1 MFLSLASKVRFAVVL
16 LLLICVAGAHGVVR
30 KKRVVHHPKHR
41 RHVMHNGNAVE
52 RRSNGRISDVHHEG
66 RHMDIHHGLNG
77 ERRVSVERADHSR
90 VVAERGRGGY
100 VERRYSYREHEFY
113 RRTYYYHGRAYDHF
127 YRGFYFHGV
136 GLHVY
141 APARFYPVGFYGWAY
156 HPWRTRV
163 VYGWGWGGAPWYGHY
178 GFYFRPYASYP
189 SASYWITDRM
199 MAAQLNAAYEA
210 GREDG
215 AGGAAGPVANAG
227 AGPANGPA
235 DGPMLSDQVKDLIAN
250 EVQNEI
256 NLENAEADLIA
267 QGKEPDPASSGI
279 ARLLGDGQPH
289 VFVVG
294 APLEV
299 VNEANDEDCSLSEG
313 DVLQLNEAP
322 PADEKAA
329 ALTVLASKG
338 GAECGKSAE
347 VTVALDDLQEMQ
359 NAMRVEIDNG
369 LDELQQK
376 QGTAGLPAL
385 PKTAVGEA
393 TVPAFAPIAP
403 PPDPN
408 GAEEV
413 DQALKD
419 GDAAEHEVTT
429 QEKQEEAKP
438 GPK

>member
-1 MFLSLASKVRFAVVL
+1 MFLSLASKMRFGVVL
-16 LLLICVAGAHGVVR
+16 LLVLCVAGAHADNR
-30 KKRVVHHPKHR
+30 KKKRVVHHPKHR

-52 RRSNGRISDVHHEG
+52 RRSNGRVSDVHHEG
-66 RHMDIHHGLNG
+66 RHMDIHHGMNG

-90 VVAERGRGGY
+90 IVAERGRGGY
-100 VERRYSYREHEFY
+100 VERPYSYHGHDFY
-113 RRTYYYHGRAYDHF
+113 RRTYYYHGHVYNHF
-127 YRGFYFHGV
+127 YRGYFFHGV

-141 APARFYPVGFYGWAY
+141 APARYYPVGFYGWAY

-163 VYGWGWGGAPWYGHY
+163 VFAWGWGGAPWYGHY
-178 GFYFRPYASYP
+178 GFYFRPYPSYP
-189 SASYWITDRM
+189 SASYWLTDRM
-199 MAAQLNAAYEA
+199 MSAQLNAAYEA
-210 GREDG
+210 GLE
-215 AGGAAGPVANAG
+215 AGAAGAG
-227 AGPANGPA
+227 APGGGEALAGAPAGE
-235 DGPMLSDQVKDLIAN
+235 PMLTDQVKDLIAQ

-267 QGKEPDPASSGI
+267 EGKEPDPASSGI
-279 ARLLGDGQPH
+279 ARLFGDGQPH
-289 VFVVG
+289 VFVVS

-359 NAMRVEIDNG
+359 NSMRVEIDNG
-369 LDELQQK
+369 LEELQQK
-376 QGTAGLPAL
+376 QGTGGLPEL
-385 PKTAVGEA
+385 PKAAVGEVV
-393 TVPAFAPIAP
+393 TPAFAPIAP

-413 DQALKD
+413 DQTMKD
-419 GDAAEHEVTT
+419 SETAEKEVTT

-438 GPK
+438 K

>member
-1 MFLSLASKVRFAVVL
+1 MFLSLASKLRFGVAL
-16 LLLICVAGAHGVVR
+16 LLVLCVAGAQGDVPR
-30 KKRVVHHPKHR
+30 KKKRVVHHAKHR

-52 RRSNGRISDVHHEG
+52 RRSNGRVSDVHHEG
-66 RHMDIHHGLNG
+66 RHMDIHHGMSG
-77 ERRVSVERADHSR
+77 ERRVSVERTDHSR
-90 VVAERGRGGY
+90 IVAERGHGGY
-100 VERRYSYREHEFY
+100 IERPYSYHGHDFY
-113 RRTYYYHGRAYDHF
+113 RRTYYYHGHVYSHY
-127 YRGFYFHGV
+127 YRGYFFHGV

-141 APARFYPVGFYGWAY
+141 VPVRYYPVGFYGWAY

-163 VYGWGWGGAPWYGHY
+163 VYGWGWAGAPWYGYY
-178 GFYFRPYASYP
+178 GFYFTPYASYP
-189 SASYWITDRM
+189 SASHWITDRM

-215 AGGAAGPVANAG
+215 SLA
-227 AGPANGPA
+227 PAEPA
-235 DGPMLSDQVKDLIAN
+235 SGESPMLSDAVKGLIAQ

-289 VFVVG
+289 VFVVA

-322 PADEKAA
+322 PAEEKAA

-338 GAECGKSAE
+338 GAECGRSAE

-369 LDELQQK
+369 LDELQKK
-376 QGTAGLPAL
+376 QGTAGLPEM
-385 PKTAVGEA
+385 PKAAVGEA

-413 DQALKD
+413 DQAMKD
-419 GDAAEHEVTT
+419 SDTAEKEVTA

-438 GPK
+438 K